1 MGCQDASDPAL
12 TLKATG
18 ILSDQSMQGQ
28 TQGNIF
34 KKAYDGPK
42 SSVLMVMGYIHAE
55 TNPMNVLLQALQ
67 VHELATI

>member
-1 MGCQDASDPAL
+1 
-12 TLKATG
+12 
-18 ILSDQSMQGQ
+18 MQGQ